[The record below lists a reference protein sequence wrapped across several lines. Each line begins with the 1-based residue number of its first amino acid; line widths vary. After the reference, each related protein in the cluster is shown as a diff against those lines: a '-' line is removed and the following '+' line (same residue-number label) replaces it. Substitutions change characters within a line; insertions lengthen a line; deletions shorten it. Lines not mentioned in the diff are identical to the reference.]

1 MNLLLKQFLIIIGV
15 FLIIYWFQYQDD
27 KKTKRIR
34 LTFYEKYKFPLLIS
48 SIIGLLL
55 TMLNKIE
62 VSETT
67 LIVASSNNSCVQ
79 ESPLIN
85 KQISDQEVFT
95 DLPDF

>member
-79 ESPLIN
+79 ENPIIN

>member
-1 MNLLLKQFLIIIGV
+1 M
-15 FLIIYWFQYQDD
+15 IIYWFQYQDD
-27 KKTKRIR
+27 KKTKRKR
-34 LTFYEKYKFPLLIS
+34 VTFYEKYKFPLLIS